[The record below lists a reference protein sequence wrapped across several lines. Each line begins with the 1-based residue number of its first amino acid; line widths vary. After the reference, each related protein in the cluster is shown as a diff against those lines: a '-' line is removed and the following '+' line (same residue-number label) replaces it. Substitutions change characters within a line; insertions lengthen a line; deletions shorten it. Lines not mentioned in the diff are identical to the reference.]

1 MVFESV
7 KKERTAK
14 AWSYFLLEKS
24 TEKAQC
30 ILCKKI
36 LKATGSSTKSL
47 NDHLKLK
54 HANEWM
60 KDSKIEN
67 SPQKVLKTKC
77 QPKIDTFVKPQKKSP
92 EEVISRLALD
102 NIPFSTISRSEMIRE
117 HFYIAGV
124 DIPKSSTTIQK
135 MIIDHS
141 NNKKN
146 ELILKLGARKEAD
159 KRFTLSLDEYTSQR
173 NRRYLNINAHCK
185 DVVDEVFCL
194 GLCRVQGSMPS
205 DILES
210 KVQNHL
216 KKFNLDLYKDI
227 ICATTDGANL
237 MKAWG
242 KKIPCLHL
250 LCVLHG
256 INLAI
261 IVPMA
266 LQTS

>member
-92 EEVISRLALD
+92 ESHDKATNFTEIVNS
-102 NIPFSTISRSEMIRE
+102 NW
-117 HFYIAGV
+117 YN
-124 DIPKSSTTIQK
+124 SSK
-135 MIIDHS
+135 
-141 NNKKN
+141 
-146 ELILKLGARKEAD
+146 
-159 KRFTLSLDEYTSQR
+159 
-173 NRRYLNINAHCK
+173 
-185 DVVDEVFCL
+185 FC
-194 GLCRVQGSMPS
+194 G
-205 DILES
+205 E
-210 KVQNHL
+210 
-216 KKFNLDLYKDI
+216 
-227 ICATTDGANL
+227 
-237 MKAWG
+237 
-242 KKIPCLHL
+242 
-250 LCVLHG
+250 
-256 INLAI
+256 
-261 IVPMA
+261 
-266 LQTS
+266 